1 MSQEKIWIEDPKV
14 LIEAR
19 SWAKYMPR
27 QDYTRNEKLNAI
39 VRLAM
44 YISFLFIVISLNLN
58 YIFVLL
64 ITAFLT
70 YLVYISY
77 DKKEEQNKLKEI
89 ENYEDLKNDSDYLKR
104 NMKVKNYVKKCSV
117 PTNDNPFMNFL
128 VTDKRDKKPACASYN
143 NPEIKEI
150 MEDKFNHKLYR
161 DINSVYNNE
170 NSQREF
176 YTMPNTQAMNK
187 QTELGEWLYKTPK
200 TCKEG
205 NGNQCVANNSDRLN
219 GSSYYFI

>member
-19 SWAKYMPR
+19 NWAKYMPR

-64 ITAFLT
+64 VTAFLT

-77 DKKEEQNKLKEI
+77 DKKQDAKNETEI
-89 ENYEDLKNDSDYLKR
+89 ENYEDLKNDRDYLKR
-104 NMKVKNYVKKCSV
+104 NMKVKNYVKKCSI

>member
-19 SWAKYMPR
+19 NWAKYMPR

-64 ITAFLT
+64 VTAFLT

-77 DKKEEQNKLKEI
+77 DKKQDAKNEKEI
-89 ENYEDLKNDSDYLKR
+89 ENYEDLKNDRDYLKR
-104 NMKVKNYVKKCSV
+104 NMKVKNYVKKCSI

>member
-19 SWAKYMPR
+19 NWAKYMPR

-64 ITAFLT
+64 VTAFLT

-77 DKKEEQNKLKEI
+77 DRTQDSKNEKEI
-89 ENYEDLKNDSDYLKR
+89 ENYEDLKNDRDYLKR
-104 NMKVKNYVKKCSV
+104 NMKVKNYVKKCSI

-143 NPEIKEI
+143 NPEIKDI

>member
-1 MSQEKIWIEDPKV
+1 MNQEKIWIEDPKV

-19 SWAKYMPR
+19 NWAKYMPR

-128 VTDKRDKKPACASYN
+128 VTDKRDKKPACPSYN
-143 NPEIKEI
+143 NPEIKEV
-150 MEDKFNHKLYR
+150 MEDKFNRKLYR

>member
-19 SWAKYMPR
+19 NWAKYMTQ

-64 ITAFLT
+64 VTAFLT

-77 DKKEEQNKLKEI
+77 DKKQDAKNETEI
-89 ENYEDLKNDSDYLKR
+89 ENYEDLKNDRDYLQR
-104 NMKVKNYVKKCSV
+104 NMKVKNYVKKCSI

-150 MEDKFNHKLYR
+150 IEDKFNRKLYR

>member
-19 SWAKYMPR
+19 NWAKYMPQ

-64 ITAFLT
+64 VTAFLT

-77 DKKEEQNKLKEI
+77 DKKQDAKNETEI
-89 ENYEDLKNDSDYLKR
+89 ENYEDLKNDRDYLQR
-104 NMKVKNYVKKCSV
+104 NMKVKNYVKKCSI

-150 MEDKFNHKLYR
+150 IEDKFNRKLYR

>member
-1 MSQEKIWIEDPKV
+1 MNQEKIWIEDPKV

-19 SWAKYMPR
+19 KWAKYMPR
-27 QDYTRNEKLNAI
+27 QDYTRNEKLNSI

-64 ITAFLT
+64 VTAFLT

-77 DKKEEQNKLKEI
+77 DKKEEHNNKKEI
-89 ENYEDLKNDSDYLKR
+89 ENYEDLKNDMDYLKR

-117 PTNDNPFMNFL
+117 PTNNNPFMNFL
-128 VTDKRDKKPACASYN
+128 VTDKRDKRPACASYN

-150 MEDKFNHKLYR
+150 IEDKFNHKLYR

-187 QTELGEWLYKTPK
+187 QNELGEWLYKTPK

-205 NGNQCVANNSDRLN
+205 NSNQCVANNTDRLN
-219 GSSYYFI
+219 GSSYYFV